1 MRGTARENRVV
12 IYLEDEDYAVLSAR
26 ARRSGDSENLCAKD
40 ILLKSL
46 KREDDGLL
54 QALNVLAVAVGE
66 TGETVKR
73 LETNAAKDFRQLGEM
88 MNEALDKLEEK
99 GR

>member
-1 MRGTARENRVV
+1 MRGTARKNRLV

-26 ARRSGDSENLCAKD
+26 AKHTGESENLCGKE

-46 KREDDGLL
+46 RKDDDGLL
-54 QALNVLAVAVGE
+54 QALNVLAAAV
-66 TGETVKR
+66 TGTEETVKR
-73 LETNAAKDFRQLGEM
+73 LERNAAKDFHQLGEM
-88 MNEALDKLEEK
+88 VNDVLDKLEGK

>member
-1 MRGTARENRVV
+1 VV

-26 ARRSGDSENLCAKD
+26 AKRTGESENLCAKD

-46 KREDDGLL
+46 KKDDDGLL
-54 QALNVLAVAVGE
+54 QALNVLATAVGE
-66 TGETVKR
+66 IGETVAR
-73 LETNAAKDFRQLGEM
+73 LERNAAKDFHQIGEM
-88 MNEALDKLEEK
+88 MNEVLDKLEEK

>member
-1 MRGTARENRVV
+1 MV

-26 ARRSGDSENLCAKD
+26 AKRTGDSENLTAKD

-46 KREDDGLL
+46 KREDEGLL
-54 QALNVLAVAVGE
+54 QALNLVGAAVSE
-66 TGETVKR
+66 IGETVSR
-73 LETNAAKDFRQLGEM
+73 LERNAAKDFRQLGEM